1 MMQEKKMR
9 DGRTNCPNC
18 GAPIERYKCK
28 CEYCGTWY
36 FDFAGFDMSEDVPY
50 YVRFRSPYG
59 VITTLAK
66 PELQTIEM
74 QEDYID
80 ACDVIGCRI
89 ARFTRSRSCDLN
101 VVFHSQMNPE
111 DGTLYKLEVD
121 KDNVE
126 I

>member
-1 MMQEKKMR
+1 MQRKKMR

-59 VITTLAK
+59 IITTLAR
-66 PELQTIEM
+66 PELRAIETSYDTM
-74 QEDYID
+74 YAESSLGIELIPF
-80 ACDVIGCRI
+80 VI
-89 ARFTRSRSCDLN
+89 SKQCDLE
-101 VVFHSQMNPE
+101 VIFHAQENPE
-111 DGTLYKLEVD
+111 DRTLYKLEVD
-121 KDNVE
+121 KDNAE

>member
-1 MMQEKKMR
+1 M
-9 DGRTNCPNC
+9 RTNCPNC

-59 VITTLAK
+59 IVTTLAR
-66 PELQTIEM
+66 PEL
-74 QEDYID
+74 
-80 ACDVIGCRI
+80 
-89 ARFTRSRSCDLN
+89 RSVETTYDTMYAESSLGIKLIPFVTSKQCDLE
-101 VVFHSQMNPE
+101 VIFHAQENPE

-121 KDNVE
+121 KDNAE

>member
-1 MMQEKKMR
+1 MK
-9 DGRTNCPNC
+9 TNCPNC

-59 VITTLAK
+59 IVTTLAR
-66 PELQTIEM
+66 PEL
-74 QEDYID
+74 
-80 ACDVIGCRI
+80 
-89 ARFTRSRSCDLN
+89 RSVETTYDTVDIVSPLGYKVDQFIRSKQCDLE
-101 VVFHSQMNPE
+101 VIFHSQVNPE

-121 KDNVE
+121 KDNAE